1 MQTRIENGA
10 GPRFTGLG
18 VWNVYFIIA
27 FALAAFGY
35 IELNLLGNA
44 LLMAWLLLPVG
55 PKWLR
60 ILRGTLGVAAA
71 AVLLYSESWLPGVDS
86 ILANKGGIAGFSLL
100 YMAEFALD
108 FINVKMVG
116 WGLLVFLG
124 YFLVRRYVRVTFFT
138 IVYFLGAVTMPWVQS
153 ILPERAP
160 VVTAD
165 AGGQTNEAAA
175 PAKTGKADAKA
186 VGEWYDAFLAYEHDR
201 RARFPNG
208 LSEKDTPF
216 DILLLS
222 ICSVSNDDLAVSQL
236 DQHPLFKEFN
246 IRFDSF
252 NAATAYSGPALLR
265 LLNGACGQ
273 PSHSELYGERRPEC
287 EIMMRLGTLGYSQRL
302 LMDHSGE
309 YDNFLQSMRD
319 KAGVTAT
326 LDNAKYPTR
335 YMGFDDEEIA
345 DSLAVLRHWQ
355 RTQVKSKAGRTATL
369 INFIALHDGNR
380 LPGRG
385 RAEPFK
391 PRAQEMFDNIRTFLR
406 ELERSG
412 RKTMVVIVPEHGAA
426 VRGDKI
432 QVPRLRD
439 IPTMRISRVPVMVK
453 FVGLKGMPNEP
464 IHVTGNTSYLALTS
478 LIGKTLETDYFSK
491 DGGTVPL
498 EQLVHDLPQTNPVS
512 ENGTVQTLEY
522 QGREYFRQ
530 GPRTPVCVPGLL
542 PPDSPFRLM
551 RNACSDCSRS

>member
-71 AVLLYSESWLPGVDS
+71 TVLLYSESWLPGVDS

-100 YMAEFALD
+100 YMVEFALD

-287 EIMMRLGTLGYSQRL
+287 EIMTRLGTLGYSQRL

-530 GPRTPVCVPGLL
+530 NGGEWKPYGG
-542 PPDSPFRLM
+542 
-551 RNACSDCSRS
+551 

>member
-1 MQTRIENGA
+1 MTLEQ
-10 GPRFTGLG
+10 
-18 VWNVYFIIA
+18 
-27 FALAAFGY
+27 AAC
-35 IELNLLGNA
+35 L
-44 LLMAWLLLPVG
+44 WQ
-55 PKWLR
+55 
-60 ILRGTLGVAAA
+60 
-71 AVLLYSESWLPGVDS
+71 SESWLPGVDS

-287 EIMMRLGTLGYSQRL
+287 EIMTRLGTLGYSQRL

-530 GPRTPVCVPGLL
+530 NGGEWKPYGG
-542 PPDSPFRLM
+542 
-551 RNACSDCSRS
+551 

>member
-60 ILRGTLGVAAA
+60 ILRGTLGVAA

-287 EIMMRLGTLGYSQRL
+287 EIMTRLGTLGYSQRL

-530 GPRTPVCVPGLL
+530 NGGEWKPYGG
-542 PPDSPFRLM
+542 
-551 RNACSDCSRS
+551 

>member
-265 LLNGACGQ
+265 LPNGACGQ
-273 PSHSELYGERRPEC
+273 PPHSELYGERRPEC
-287 EIMMRLGTLGYSQRL
+287 EIMTRLGTLGYSQRL

-530 GPRTPVCVPGLL
+530 NGGEWKPYGG
-542 PPDSPFRLM
+542 
-551 RNACSDCSRS
+551 

>member
-100 YMAEFALD
+100 YMAGFALD

-287 EIMMRLGTLGYSQRL
+287 EIMTRLGTLGYSQRL

-530 GPRTPVCVPGLL
+530 NGGEWKPYGG
-542 PPDSPFRLM
+542 
-551 RNACSDCSRS
+551 

>member
-138 IVYFLGAVTMPWVQS
+138 IVYFLGAVTMPRVQS

-287 EIMMRLGTLGYSQRL
+287 EIMTRLGTLGYSQRL

-530 GPRTPVCVPGLL
+530 NGGEWKPYGG
-542 PPDSPFRLM
+542 
-551 RNACSDCSRS
+551 

>member
-273 PSHSELYGERRPEC
+273 LSHSELYGERRPEC
-287 EIMMRLGTLGYSQRL
+287 EIMTRLGTLGYSQRL

-530 GPRTPVCVPGLL
+530 NGGEWKPYGG
-542 PPDSPFRLM
+542 
-551 RNACSDCSRS
+551 

>member
-287 EIMMRLGTLGYSQRL
+287 EIMTRLGTLGYSQRL

-355 RTQVKSKAGRTATL
+355 CTQVKSKAGRTATL

-530 GPRTPVCVPGLL
+530 NGGEWKPYGG
-542 PPDSPFRLM
+542 
-551 RNACSDCSRS
+551 

>member
-287 EIMMRLGTLGYSQRL
+287 EIMTRLGTLGYSQRL

-522 QGREYFRQ
+522 QSREYFRQ
-530 GPRTPVCVPGLL
+530 NGGEWKPYGG
-542 PPDSPFRLM
+542 
-551 RNACSDCSRS
+551 

>member
-222 ICSVSNDDLAVSQL
+222 ICSVSNDELAVAQL

-287 EIMMRLGTLGYSQRL
+287 EIMTRLGTLGYSQRL

-530 GPRTPVCVPGLL
+530 NGGEWKPYGG
-542 PPDSPFRLM
+542 
-551 RNACSDCSRS
+551 

>member
-165 AGGQTNEAAA
+165 AGGQTNEAAGR
-175 PAKTGKADAKA
+175 AKTGKADAKA

-287 EIMMRLGTLGYSQRL
+287 EIMTRLGTLGYSQRL

-335 YMGFDDEEIA
+335 YVGFDDEEIA

-406 ELERSG
+406 ERERSG

-530 GPRTPVCVPGLL
+530 NGGEWKPYGG
-542 PPDSPFRLM
+542 
-551 RNACSDCSRS
+551 

>member
-1 MQTRIENGA
+1 MIRRMQTRIENGA

-287 EIMMRLGTLGYSQRL
+287 EIMTRLGTLGYSQRL

-391 PRAQEMFDNIRTFLR
+391 PRAQAMFDNIRTFLR

-530 GPRTPVCVPGLL
+530 NGGEWKPYGG
-542 PPDSPFRLM
+542 
-551 RNACSDCSRS
+551 

>member
-287 EIMMRLGTLGYSQRL
+287 EIMTRLGTLGYSQRL

-464 IHVTGNTSYLALTS
+464 IHVTGNTSYLAITS

-530 GPRTPVCVPGLL
+530 NGGEWKPYGG
-542 PPDSPFRLM
+542 
-551 RNACSDCSRS
+551 

>member
-60 ILRGTLGVAAA
+60 ILRGTLGAAAA

-287 EIMMRLGTLGYSQRL
+287 EIMTRLGTLGYSQRL

-530 GPRTPVCVPGLL
+530 NGGEWKPYGG
-542 PPDSPFRLM
+542 
-551 RNACSDCSRS
+551 

>member
-287 EIMMRLGTLGYSQRL
+287 EIMTRLGTLGYSQRL

-380 LPGRG
+380 LPGRS

-530 GPRTPVCVPGLL
+530 NGGEWKPYGG
-542 PPDSPFRLM
+542 
-551 RNACSDCSRS
+551 

>member
-222 ICSVSNDDLAVSQL
+222 ICSVSNDDLAVSQP

-287 EIMMRLGTLGYSQRL
+287 EIMTRLGTLGYSQRL

-530 GPRTPVCVPGLL
+530 NGGEWKPYGG
-542 PPDSPFRLM
+542 
-551 RNACSDCSRS
+551 

>member
-44 LLMAWLLLPVG
+44 LLMAWLLLRVG

-287 EIMMRLGTLGYSQRL
+287 EIMTRLGTLGYSQRL

-530 GPRTPVCVPGLL
+530 NGGEWKPYGG
-542 PPDSPFRLM
+542 
-551 RNACSDCSRS
+551 

>member
-273 PSHSELYGERRPEC
+273 PSHSELYGERRHEC
-287 EIMMRLGTLGYSQRL
+287 EIMTRLGTLGYSQRL

-530 GPRTPVCVPGLL
+530 NGGEWKPYGG
-542 PPDSPFRLM
+542 
-551 RNACSDCSRS
+551 

>member
-175 PAKTGKADAKA
+175 PAKTSKADAKA

-287 EIMMRLGTLGYSQRL
+287 EIMTRLGTLGYSQRL

-530 GPRTPVCVPGLL
+530 NGGEWKPYGG
-542 PPDSPFRLM
+542 
-551 RNACSDCSRS
+551 

>member
-287 EIMMRLGTLGYSQRL
+287 EIMTRLGTLGYSQRL

-355 RTQVKSKAGRTATL
+355 RTQVKSKAGRTVTL

-530 GPRTPVCVPGLL
+530 NGGEWKPYGG
-542 PPDSPFRLM
+542 
-551 RNACSDCSRS
+551 

>member
-124 YFLVRRYVRVTFFT
+124 YFLLRRYVRVTFFT

-287 EIMMRLGTLGYSQRL
+287 EIMTRLGTLGYSQRL

-530 GPRTPVCVPGLL
+530 NGGEWKPYGG
-542 PPDSPFRLM
+542 
-551 RNACSDCSRS
+551 

>member
-287 EIMMRLGTLGYSQRL
+287 EIMTRLGTLGYSQRL

-309 YDNFLQSMRD
+309 YDNFLQSMRE

-530 GPRTPVCVPGLL
+530 NGGEWKPYGG
-542 PPDSPFRLM
+542 
-551 RNACSDCSRS
+551 

>member
-160 VVTAD
+160 VVTTD

-287 EIMMRLGTLGYSQRL
+287 EIMTRLGTLGYSQRL

-530 GPRTPVCVPGLL
+530 NGGEWKPYGG
-542 PPDSPFRLM
+542 
-551 RNACSDCSRS
+551 

>member
-287 EIMMRLGTLGYSQRL
+287 EIMTRLGTLGYSQRL

-326 LDNAKYPTR
+326 LDNAKCPTR

-530 GPRTPVCVPGLL
+530 NGGEWKPYGG
-542 PPDSPFRLM
+542 
-551 RNACSDCSRS
+551 